1 MPSIGARTPS
11 CAPDGTGSGQFSCS
25 VNERA
30 DQALLDALAA
40 LGAALRSV
48 DAPSMIIG
56 GIAVIARGVPRQTI
70 DVDATVWG
78 DSLILETL
86 AEALARHHLVPRIAD
101 AIEFARQHQILLL
114 EHRASGTPVDVG
126 LAWLPFERQALERAT
141 IVDFGGVPVR
151 VATPEDLI
159 IYKAVAW
166 RDRDRADIE
175 RLLVL
180 HESQVDLRRVRDL
193 VREFA
198 QALDEPRRVEE
209 FEALVVRAL
218 GIDRQK

>member
-1 MPSIGARTPS
+1 M
-11 CAPDGTGSGQFSCS
+11 
-25 VNERA
+25 NEQA

-40 LGAALRSV
+40 LGEALRSV

-70 DVDATVWG
+70 DIDATVWG
-78 DSLILETL
+78 ESLTLEPL
-86 AEALARHHLVPRIAD
+86 LEALARQRLVPRIAD

-114 EHRASGTPVDVG
+114 EHGPSGTPVDLG
-126 LAWLPFERQALERAT
+126 LAWLPFERQALERAS

-166 RDRDRADIE
+166 RDRDRADVE

-180 HESQVDLRRVRDL
+180 YGAQVDLRRIRGL
-193 VREFA
+193 VHEFA

-218 GIDRQK
+218 GPERRRGD